1 MYQQQPSI
9 ESIKGLLNNVF
20 EEVSEVSIDYVKMWE
35 YIYWACLIRSDDY
48 LDTINL
54 VRQCDK
60 EHDIFH
66 HAVMCNPEVFISEI
80 AKPKF
85 SSVLQS
91 IKDNHEDCKT
101 IELCLLNGYAL
112 SVIVADPLFEEFRLK
127 VTSIRIGGINLCQ
140 DIYNEVKEKNSRRGV
155 DKCSE
160 EDVDFLVRGVM
171 YESHIKKYLHLFPNL
186 IYLDC
191 VVAEQKC
198 CKVLFKTL
206 KHYTPKLYYLS
217 LKCANAVP
225 AVKWEIGEEFNDI
238 QLKVKELLLVNCSM
252 DLLLYFLEIESL
264 FIIAPQNLPE
274 DRKILLHDYYYNP
287 DSVVQLLVSTNS
299 YMVDSDGKISCVPVD
314 YDIMSFQKLEVLAIN
329 PCQDMSSI
337 LYMDGLWDT
346 EAGLNFVDQLITSR
360 KYNLLSGLVDSHPS
374 LLRKLFF
381 VTSPIHKID
390 LLEDNEELFPKL
402 VPCHF
407 KNGASLIKSLGVG
420 YLIPH
425 FSYSKFGASKRDLKL
440 IQLRLKITKA
450 LKDFESELFDNEAIY
465 GDIIKYITRLAYDAN
480 GIGSDQSASDKF
492 LKNVLSEA
500 HFYDSVSLGYLVK
513 IVSVN
518 FPTVFCGEFFGSL
531 LDYEESLHI
540 YLVKGIETFI
550 RRKFV
555 EGSIKTLADL
565 KDALLVFQKSAHGKA
580 NVAGTNEPVSRILDA
595 ILAGPIKQNVQ
606 NPHVSA
612 KALCISKLDL
622 YAKEILN
629 DVVGIANVLQIDKSR
644 KITSFVESTLC
655 KTIPCIISNITRT
668 IDNTYASLADDFWE
682 DIFASYNDEF
692 IKMLP
697 NNYQFCTAL
706 VTCSTIVKNIGNA
719 SSYVRTFLLLDE
731 VGIKLVELRYDY
743 MKLRMLKLSRYSNKM
758 FASLAVLTFFR
769 QVLNFSGM
777 SDEKIRDYLSFCG
790 VKDFASMIIVISN
803 LAFNKLRNFNEQ
815 KLIADHRDLGFY
827 EDLNQAFIQ
836 HKISHEF
843 MLKILSDVLANTIT
857 EVMRLYELHLVPL
870 LEKKVNRLIG
880 VIGNPEDMLQMKN
893 VISSYIMSVRD
904 VFIVKNDLYHFVD
917 DEIVDSDVE
926 MFDRIQSFSPISRKG
941 LLDILNVMFC
951 AKNADVDLLIAQQS
965 SCVLMYLQ
973 PMMQGV
979 SFSFKSLNSYRFI
992 YRAINTMYIPY
1003 ENKYKYSFTRLQSIS
1018 NVPIVLVSLLFQKI
1032 FYSYAKDTIDRQLLF
1047 KILYKFQHYFD
1058 FQFIQYCFILPQ
1070 VLENDANVFIYVKQS
1085 QNLVQVLRQVEP
1097 EVIISTIDNVVR
1109 SEVDITELY
1118 NTVLS
1123 SLILLNKSA
1132 VPELSSKEKDYFS
1145 KMIDLFQN
1153 NFETHGILD
1162 GDVMRII
1169 SIKLTFEDWS
1179 IPQSRCVSDC
1189 MVANLSNIKVLKSI
1203 QECCDLWVVDLRN
1216 QILECEGFP
1225 NLNVLDIRND
1235 LVNKCKN
1242 VDGINDL
1249 TYQLI
1254 LDKLKPSIL
1263 PVQYLDEI
1271 ACCIV
1276 LDLVQHI
1283 VDNEHINVFYERL
1296 VDALVS
1302 RKKLSTMQNIC
1313 ETVLQTLK
1321 GFLLNKDE
1329 FLIGVSSHRQ
1339 TSLEKEEQTSAD
1351 SLLSQCFAEW
1361 CYVILENLFKGKDLA
1376 NSVKS
1381 YSIAQFV
1388 SDNGLPESA
1397 LLDLEKRM
1405 KQRQQVDKYLRL
1417 IDRFKSICMRNNNV
1431 GIQDRVDTR
1440 SRQIFNIE
1448 NSQIIPL
1455 MQKKLSMNKDNTDDN
1470 ISRLLND
1477 DQYDFSTS
1485 QGKSTQILKI
1495 IAMMFYSLKPCNK
1508 QPVSVHQYVCDNV
1521 YISLMK
1527 ISLISV
1533 FFDKG
1538 IISGF
1543 EIISVVRVLLN
1554 MFSSN
1559 PYFVNMRYLDFSENI
1574 MNYVTEIQ
1582 YGDFEDK
1589 TPRKICNLGFHLVW
1603 EMLGVL
1609 LHDLLLNCLS
1619 DVDSSLCY
1627 AEDYFKR
1634 LNNIDDYTML
1644 LVKFYYRNVLLRYS
1658 EQSSVDSTLKFHP
1671 VVFLCKFL
1679 KVFDYDL
1686 LKYYLPECNI
1696 TLPVINGSKG
1706 KVTDVADTHSLKGGS
1721 ELPELDEKSVSK
1733 KQRSRKKSKKKE
1745 EKIYANVVGD
1755 PELMYCDE
1763 TAKEFLIS
1771 RCVNDL
1777 SEAVAYIT
1785 EVKGSDHLV
1794 VKEEN
1799 FAGVTD
1805 ALSKSQGPS
1814 EPEYNITLHVI
1825 NGSKGKVTDVTDTHS
1840 LKGGSELPELDEK
1853 SVSKKQRSRKK
1864 SKKKEE
1870 TIYVNVVGDLE
1881 LMYCDETA
1889 KEFLISRCEN
1899 NLSEAVIYIPEVK
1912 DSDYLVVKEENFA
1925 GVTDALSK
1933 SQGPSDQVENEEVR
1947 QDKGSEVQ
1955 KRSKKS
1961 NKKAKK
1967 SAVSKD
1973 KIGSSVPEK
1982 VDILSVDESVS
1993 NRDDLEEKTASDVK
2007 VADTLPKQ
2015 EKETSIIVTET
2026 LANKEQESSN
2036 VLTSEQVLKK
2046 AEDKAQKNSK
2056 KGNKKAKKGAV
2067 SKDKIE
2073 SSVLEKVDILSVD
2086 ESVSNRDD
2094 LEEKTASDIKVEDTL
2109 PKQEKE
2115 TSIIVTETLANKE
2128 QESSNVLTSEQ
2139 VLKKAEDKAQK
2150 NSKKGNKKA
2159 KKSAVSKDKI
2169 ESSVL
2174 EKVDILSVDESV
2186 GDRDDLEA
2194 KTANDIK
2201 VEDTLPKQEKE
2212 TSIIVTETLANRE
2225 QESSNVLTS
2234 EQVFNKKISE
2244 VQYDSVAGKK
2254 IAESKENEL
2263 VELVSIVE
2271 ESINESLNHE
2281 DNLEGDVID
2290 GCVTGFKSSEILLI
2304 QNENSDGQELPTRS
2318 LSRKASK
2325 KARKQ
2330 ALKMQEDC
2338 QKSKKKTQ
2346 KNTKHNNARKIVKAE
2361 TESTSILEDQY
2372 SSVSTASKRPISNV
2386 VVQSSDIGQDCRQ
2399 LQVNYIEICDEILH
2413 THRSDL
2419 EKLFGS
2425 YDEERLRVIIESIS
2439 VKNLIS
2445 QKIINLEMKRMKRI
2459 ATSNTGLNVVMPS
2472 LEYTSSLYRIRSK
2485 SMCDLRFSH
2494 FLYSVQLI
2502 DSLFEVVN
2510 SNSGSRK
2517 VVVKGT
2523 AHRVLKNV
2531 FGYRKDY
2538 NFFVILM
2545 KVFVLL
2551 NLSAIAISHSDVN
2564 LRRINVYFKHSC
2576 DVFKM
2581 DLNPIL
2587 LEVIQVLESIKGKEI
2602 DLYQLQNCMSGIFC
2616 KFFKESM
2623 PNDNYSL
2630 RFLKSLLSILS
2641 IITVDTALANDND
2654 LRIVRDAAMFG
2665 CIIYIGSM
2673 FQQYTVQYSKLEQDN
2688 HPFKQLTCQ
2697 DRSFWFMQ
2705 EDYKKVVNLIKLFNT
2720 FRNRLVHCYDSENE
2734 RFAERFKALSSQG
2747 RCFNSKYDIADI
2759 LPTDKHKCYHAWHDT
2774 SDFFATLSITVLQT
2788 ELLLINDSD
2797 CDSLGY
2803 SFLNRIYA
2811 FFQRCNMDIYP
2822 YALSERV
2829 NVDTDK
2835 MLALIRLRTALSTF
2849 CSNSA
2854 SGFETSRHYILSL
2867 NQTLEK
2873 MQYCCDNRLFSTC
2886 IKKYTVMSKLLEQ
2899 ERAISFDADSMTDT
2913 SPIHDGVNNFQYD
2926 GNSDVLKKHDVRF
2939 DDVPEQDTVVDVKL
2953 EMSTDTDLVESMRDD
2968 SLSVS
2973 VDCDTSFIGST
2984 FEQRNYTPTVDL
2996 KVPSCSRSFDIEDDS
3011 CLANVT
3017 RQGNSSTSLE
3027 APSYSGLL
3035 DVESSIT
3042 GNYTSNAR
3050 LEGVPSYSMQNAQCA
3065 NNLLRSV
3072 VNNSE
3077 VADLPVQEN
3086 LPFSSNLVGDV
3097 QYADNLTVSYH
3108 SDTDL
3113 INLSKR
3119 RIRGYKRPKS
3129 NIQNTYNPLVCA
3141 NDSDF
3146 MKSAYTHQKNR
3157 TTYDARLGM
3166 HDYNSSVKIMQPSY
3180 NLPSSQLSENPQVRD
3195 YATLG
3200 ARPETHYGSQQ
3211 KKDVQHTTNLPNIGN
3226 NSSSVINNCFTQGYS
3241 TFSNISGSDMR
3252 YVDNPLV
3259 SEKPAV
3265 SLDGQRYLTHN
3276 ARLGMHDY
3284 NSSVK
3289 IMQPSY
3295 NLPSSQLSEN
3305 PQVRD
3310 YATLGARPKTH
3321 YGSQQKKDVQHTT
3334 NLPNIGNNS
3343 SSVINN
3349 CFTQGY
3355 STFSNI
3361 SGSDMR
3367 YVDNPL
3373 VSEKPAVSLDG
3384 QRYLTRNTRLG
3395 VPNYDDSVGMM
3406 QCSGSLPRC
3415 QVGNYPTVITN
3426 PNVQQHAT
3434 SLNTR
3439 LSLHVYDCSVESVSH
3454 DDLQV
3459 DDLMNSIANPC
3470 VQGCCYPAGYKY
3482 MRN

>member
-9 ESIKGLLNNVF
+9 KSIKRLLNDVF

-35 YIYWACLIRSDDY
+35 YIYWACSIRSDDY
-48 LDTINL
+48 LDTIDL

-66 HAVMCNPEVFISEI
+66 HAVMCNPEVFISGI
-80 AKPKF
+80 TTPRF

-91 IKDNHEDCKT
+91 IKDNHEDCET

-127 VTSIRIGGINLCQ
+127 ITSIRIGGINLCQ
-140 DIYNEVKEKNSRRGV
+140 DIYNEVKEKNSSRGV

-198 CKVLFKTL
+198 CEVLFKTL
-206 KHYTPKLYYLS
+206 QHYTPELYYLS
-217 LKCANAVP
+217 LKCANVVP
-225 AVKWEIGEEFNDI
+225 AVEWEISKEVNNI
-238 QLKVKELLLVNCSM
+238 QLKVVELLLVNCSM
-252 DLLLYFLEIESL
+252 DLLMYFSEIESL

-337 LYMDGLWDT
+337 LYIDGLWDT

-374 LLRKLFF
+374 LLNRLFF

-402 VPCHF
+402 MTCHF

-440 IQLRLKITKA
+440 IQLRVKIAKV
-450 LKDFESELFDNEAIY
+450 LKDFESELFDNETIY
-465 GDIIKYITRLAYDAN
+465 GDIIKYITRLACDAN
-480 GIGSDQSASDKF
+480 EVGRDQSASDKF

-500 HFYDSVSLGYLVK
+500 HFYDPVSLRYLVK

-518 FPTVFCGEFFGSL
+518 FPVMFCGEFFGSL

-540 YLVKGIETFI
+540 YLVRGIGAFI
-550 RRKFV
+550 RRKFI

-565 KDALLVFQKSAHGKA
+565 KDALLVFQKSNHGKVH
-580 NVAGTNEPVSRILDA
+580 VAGANETVSRMQDA
-595 ILAGPIKQNVQ
+595 ILFSFIQQSPQNS
-606 NPHVSA
+606 HGSA
-612 KALCISKLDL
+612 KAWCLSKLDL

-629 DVVGIANVLQIDKSR
+629 DVIGVANVLQIKDR

-655 KTIPCIISNITRT
+655 KTIPCIMNNITST
-668 IDNTYASLADDFWE
+668 IGNTYANLIDDFWE
-682 DIFASYNDEF
+682 DIFASYDDKF
-692 IKMLP
+692 INMLP

-706 VTCSTIVKNIGNA
+706 VACSAIVKSIEGA
-719 SSYVRTFLLLDE
+719 SPYVRAFLLLDK
-731 VGIKLVELRYDY
+731 VGIKLTELKYSY
-743 MKLRMLKLSRYSNKM
+743 MRLWTLKLSQYSDKM
-758 FASLAVLTFFR
+758 FSSLSILTFLR

-777 SDEKIRDYLSFCG
+777 SDGKIRDYLSFCG
-790 VKDFASMIIVISN
+790 VKDFASMIVVISN
-803 LAFNKLRNFNEQ
+803 LAFNKLRNFREQ
-815 KLIADHRDLGFY
+815 WLIADHRDLGFY
-827 EDLNQAFIQ
+827 ENLNQAFIQ
-836 HKISHEF
+836 HKMSHEF
-843 MLKILSDVLANTIT
+843 MLKILSDVLANTTI
-857 EVMRLYELHLVPL
+857 EIIRLYELHLVPL
-870 LEKKVNRLIG
+870 LKKNVQSLIFA
-880 VIGNPEDMLQMKN
+880 ISSAQDMLQTKS
-893 VISSYIMSVRD
+893 VISAYMVSIRD

-926 MFDRIQSFSPISRKG
+926 MFNRIQSFPPVSRKG
-941 LLDILNVMFC
+941 LLDILNIMFC
-951 AKNADVDLLIAQQS
+951 AENVDLLIAQQS

-973 PMMQGV
+973 PMMQGI
-979 SFSFKSLNSYRFI
+979 SFSFKNLNRHRFL

-1003 ENKYKYSFTRLQSIS
+1003 ENKYEDSFTKLQGIS
-1018 NVPIVLVSLLFQKI
+1018 NVPVVLVSLLFQKI
-1032 FYSYAKDTIDRQLLF
+1032 FYSYAKGTIDKQLLF
-1047 KILYKFQHYFD
+1047 KILYKFQQYFD

-1070 VLENDANVFIYVKQS
+1070 VLGNDANVFIYVKQS
-1085 QNLVQVLRQVEP
+1085 QNLVQVLRRVEP
-1097 EVIISTIDNVVR
+1097 EVIINTIDNVVR

-1123 SLILLNKSA
+1123 SLILLDKNA
-1132 VPELSSKEKDYFS
+1132 VPELNSEEKDYFS
-1145 KMIDLFQN
+1145 KMVDLFQT

-1169 SIKLTFEDWS
+1169 SVKLTFEDW
-1179 IPQSRCVSDC
+1179 
-1189 MVANLSNIKVLKSI
+1189 VALNSKCISNCIFASLSNIKTLKDA
-1203 QECCDLWVVDLRN
+1203 QEYRDLWVVDIRN
-1216 QILECEGFP
+1216 QILECKGFP
-1225 NLNVLDIRND
+1225 NLNVLDITND

-1242 VDGINDL
+1242 VDGINYL

-1254 LDKLKPSIL
+1254 LNKLKPSIC

-1283 VDNEHINVFYERL
+1283 VDNEHMNVFCERL

-1321 GFLLNKDE
+1321 DFLLSKDE
-1329 FLIGVSSHRQ
+1329 FLISVSSHRQ

-1351 SLLSQCFAEW
+1351 SLLSKCFAEW
-1361 CYVILENLFKGKDLA
+1361 CYVILENLFKGKNLA

-1405 KQRQQVDKYLRL
+1405 KRVQRFDKYLRL
-1417 IDRFKSICMRNNNV
+1417 VDRFKSICMRNDNG
-1431 GIQDRVDTR
+1431 GIQDRIDTR

-1455 MQKKLSMNKDNTDDN
+1455 MQKRLSMNKDNIDGN

-1477 DQYDFSTS
+1477 DQYDFAPSRE
-1485 QGKSTQILKI
+1485 KSKQILKI
-1495 IAMMFYSLKPCNK
+1495 VAMMFYSLKPYNK
-1508 QPVSVHQYVCDNV
+1508 QLISVNQYVCDNV

-1527 ISLISV
+1527 VFLMSA

-1538 IISGF
+1538 MMSDF
-1543 EIISVVRVLLN
+1543 EIILVVRVLLN
-1554 MFSSN
+1554 MFCTN
-1559 PYFVNMRYLDFSENI
+1559 PYFIDMKYLDFSENI
-1574 MNYVTEIQ
+1574 LNYVTQIQ

-1609 LHDLLLNCLS
+1609 LQDLLLNCLS

-1634 LNNIDDYTML
+1634 LNSIDDYTML
-1644 LVKFYYRNVLLRYS
+1644 LIKFYHRNVLLQYS
-1658 EQSSVDSTLKFHP
+1658 RQSSVNKTLAFHP

-1686 LKYYLPECNI
+1686 LKYYCPEVVI
-1696 TLPVINGSKG
+1696 TLADDISEDQVPGM
-1706 KVTDVADTHSLKGGS
+1706 VATHSLRSGTELS
-1721 ELPELDEKSVSK
+1721 ELNGNSVSK
-1733 KQRSRKKSKKKE
+1733 KQRNRKKSRKKE
-1745 EKIYANVVGD
+1745 EQVYRVIAGNT
-1755 PELMYCDE
+1755 ELMHCDE
-1763 TAKEFLIS
+1763 TVKEFLIG

-1777 SEAVAYIT
+1777 SEAVTYIP
-1785 EVKGSDHLV
+1785 EVKDSNHLV

-1805 ALSKSQGPS
+1805 ALSKSRG
-1814 EPEYNITLHVI
+1814 L
-1825 NGSKGKVTDVTDTHS
+1825 
-1840 LKGGSELPELDEK
+1840 
-1853 SVSKKQRSRKK
+1853 
-1864 SKKKEE
+1864 
-1870 TIYVNVVGDLE
+1870 
-1881 LMYCDETA
+1881 
-1889 KEFLISRCEN
+1889 
-1899 NLSEAVIYIPEVK
+1899 
-1912 DSDYLVVKEENFA
+1912 
-1925 GVTDALSK
+1925 
-1933 SQGPSDQVENEEVR
+1933 SDQVENEKVR
-1947 QDKGSEVQ
+1947 QDKGS
-1955 KRSKKS
+1955 
-1961 NKKAKK
+1961 
-1967 SAVSKD
+1967 
-1973 KIGSSVPEK
+1973 
-1982 VDILSVDESVS
+1982 
-1993 NRDDLEEKTASDVK
+1993 
-2007 VADTLPKQ
+2007 
-2015 EKETSIIVTET
+2015 
-2026 LANKEQESSN
+2026 
-2036 VLTSEQVLKK
+2036 
-2046 AEDKAQKNSK
+2046 KAQKNSK
-2056 KGNKKAKKGAV
+2056 KGGKKAKKGAE

-2073 SSVLEKVDILSVD
+2073 SSVPEQVDILSVD

-2094 LEEKTASDIKVEDTL
+2094 LEEKTASDIKVENTL

-2115 TSIIVTETLANKE
+2115 SSIIVAEILANKA
-2128 QESSNVLTSEQ
+2128 QESSVEFTSEQ
-2139 VLKKAEDKAQK
+2139 VLKKTENKAQK
-2150 NSKKGNKKA
+2150 NSKKGDKKA
-2159 KKSAVSKDKI
+2159 KK
-2169 ESSVL
+2169 
-2174 EKVDILSVDESV
+2174 
-2186 GDRDDLEA
+2186 G
-2194 KTANDIK
+2194 T
-2201 VEDTLPKQEKE
+2201 
-2212 TSIIVTETLANRE
+2212 
-2225 QESSNVLTS
+2225 
-2234 EQVFNKKISE
+2234 
-2244 VQYDSVAGKK
+2244 
-2254 IAESKENEL
+2254 ESKKNEL

-2271 ESINESLNHE
+2271 ESIDESLNHE
-2281 DNLEGDVID
+2281 DNLECGVIDD

-2304 QNENSDGQELPTRS
+2304 QNESSDGQELLTRS
-2318 LSRKASK
+2318 LSGKASK

-2338 QKSKKKTQ
+2338 QKSKKKAQ
-2346 KNTKHNNARKIVKAE
+2346 KNTKHNNARKIVRAE
-2361 TESTSILEDQY
+2361 TESTSILEDRY
-2372 SSVSTASKRPISNV
+2372 SSVSTISKRPISDV
-2386 VVQSSDIGQDCRQ
+2386 VEKAVLQSSYIGQGCRQ

-2425 YDEERLRVIIESIS
+2425 YDEQRLRVIIESIG
-2439 VKNLIS
+2439 VKNLVS

-2459 ATSNTGLNVVMPS
+2459 ATSNTSLNVVMPS
-2472 LEYTSSLYRIRSK
+2472 LGYASSLYHISSE
-2485 SMCDLRFSH
+2485 SMCGLRFSH

-2502 DSLFEVVN
+2502 DSLFEVVT
-2510 SNSGSRK
+2510 SNSGLRK

-2551 NLSAIAISHSDVN
+2551 NLSTIAISHSDVN
-2564 LRRINVYFKHSC
+2564 LKRINVYFKHSC
-2576 DVFKM
+2576 NVFGM
-2581 DLNPIL
+2581 NLNPIL

-2602 DLYQLQNCMSGIFC
+2602 DLYQLQSCMSGIFC

-2673 FQQYTVQYSKLEQDN
+2673 SQQYTVQYFKLEQDN
-2688 HPFKQLTCQ
+2688 HPFKKLTCQ
-2697 DRSFWFMQ
+2697 NRSFWFMQ

-2720 FRNRLVHCYDSENE
+2720 FRNRLVHCYDSENK

-2747 RCFNSKYDIADI
+2747 RCFNSKYDIADV
-2759 LPTDKHKCYHAWHDT
+2759 LPAETKHKCYHAWHDT
-2774 SDFFATLSITVLQT
+2774 SDFFAALSITVLQT

-2803 SFLNRIYA
+2803 SFLNRMYA

-2835 MLALIRLRTALSTF
+2835 MLALMRLRTALSTF

-2854 SGFETSRHYILSL
+2854 SGFETRRHYILSL
-2867 NQTLEK
+2867 NQTLEN
-2873 MQYCCDNRLFSTC
+2873 MQYYCDNRLFSTC
-2886 IKKYTVMSKLLEQ
+2886 IKKYTVISELLEQ
-2899 ERAISFDADSMTDT
+2899 GRAISFDADSMTDT
-2913 SPIHDGVNNFQYD
+2913 PPIHDSENNFQYD
-2926 GNSDVLKKHDVRF
+2926 GNSNVFKKQDVRS
-2939 DDVPEQDTVVDVKL
+2939 DDVHEQDTIVDVKL
-2953 EMSTDTDLVESMRDD
+2953 GMSTDTDLVESMQCDD

-2973 VDCDTSFIGST
+2973 VGCDTSFIDST
-2984 FEQRNYTPTVDL
+2984 FEQRNYTPAVDL
-2996 KVPSCSRSFDIEDDS
+2996 KVPSCSRSFDIEDNS
-3011 CLANVT
+3011 NSRLTNVT
-3017 RQGNSSTSLE
+3017 KQGSSSTSLE

-3035 DVESSIT
+3035 DVESMNSSINR
-3042 GNYTSNAR
+3042 NYTSNAR
-3050 LEGVPSYSMQNAQCA
+3050 LEEVHSYSMQNAQCA
-3065 NNLLRSV
+3065 NNLPRSV
-3072 VNNSE
+3072 VNNRE
-3077 VADLPVQEN
+3077 VTDLPVQES

-3097 QYADNLTVSYH
+3097 QYADNLTVSCC

-3113 INLSKR
+3113 VDLSKR
-3119 RIRGYKRPKS
+3119 VRRFSARSRIRRYKRQIS

-3146 MKSAYTHQKNR
+3146 MGSAYTHQKNR
-3157 TTYDARLGM
+3157 TTYNARLSM
-3166 HDYNSSVKIMQPSY
+3166 RDYNGSAKIMQPSR
-3180 NLPSSQLSENPQVRD
+3180 NLPSNQLNRNPQV
-3195 YATLG
+3195 
-3200 ARPETHYGSQQ
+3200 Q
-3211 KKDVQHTTNLPNIGN
+3211 N
-3226 NSSSVINNCFTQGYS
+3226 YS
-3241 TFSNISGSDMR
+3241 
-3252 YVDNPLV
+3252 
-3259 SEKPAV
+3259 A
-3265 SLDGQRYLTHN
+3265 
-3276 ARLGMHDY
+3276 
-3284 NSSVK
+3284 
-3289 IMQPSY
+3289 
-3295 NLPSSQLSEN
+3295 
-3305 PQVRD
+3305 
-3310 YATLGARPKTH
+3310 LGARPKTH

-3343 SSVINN
+3343 SSIIND
-3349 CFTQGY
+3349 CFTQRY
-3355 STFSNI
+3355 STFSDI
-3361 SGSDMR
+3361 SESNVR

-3373 VSEKPAVSLDG
+3373 VSEKLAVSLDG

-3395 VPNYDDSVGMM
+3395 VPNYDISKVQPSHNLQSSQLNKNPQVQNYSALGARPKTHYGSQQKKDVQHTTNLPNIGNNSSSIINDCFTQRYSTFSNISESDVWYVDNPLVSEKLAVSLDGQRYLARNTRLSMPTYDDSVGMM

-3439 LSLHVYDCSVESVSH
+3439 LSLYVDDCSVESVPH

-3459 DDLMNSIANPC
+3459 DDFMNSIANLC
-3470 VQGCCYPAGYKY
+3470 VQECCYPAGYKY
-3482 MRN
+3482 IRN